1 MSCEKLFKE
10 QLRARGFRLTPQRE
24 EILAA
29 LHLTRGCTTTAEAL
43 HQRVLERDPGVDLVT
58 VYRTLELLSNMGFVK
73 CIETGRKE
81 RLWEF
86 VGAEHPHP
94 HLLCRSCGELVGFDE
109 EELAPLRE
117 YLEEH
122 YGFGATI
129 GQVTIPGLCRRC
141 RQKEAAAG
149 G

>member
-1 MSCEKLFKE
+1 MSCEKVFKE

-24 EILAA
+24 GILEA
-29 LHLTRGCTTTAEAL
+29 LHLTQGCTTTAEAL
-43 HQRVLERDPGVDLVT
+43 YERVLQRDPGTDLVT
-58 VYRTLELLSNMGFVK
+58 VYRTLELLATMGFAK

-86 VGAEHPHP
+86 VGADHPHP
-94 HLLCRSCGELVGFDE
+94 HLLCRACGELLGFDAE
-109 EELAPLRE
+109 EMAPLRQ

-129 GQVTIPGLCRRC
+129 GQMTIPGLCRRC
-141 RQKEAAAG
+141 RERATQAN
-149 G
+149 